1 MNSIDPKKMFAE
13 GLKLF
18 NSKRYEQAFKIFKE
32 ILALSPNNINTLVI
46 LSQLCKKK
54 NDLHQY
60 EFYLKKIIEIDKKN
74 YKALNNLATFYKD
87 SGLENKAEKLYLDS
101 LKINKEYDKSLFNL
115 GLLYE
120 EKGFLEK
127 AENLYLKALEKE
139 KNIPSII
146 YKLIRINPDH
156 FNKVDLVAIKKITD
170 NVNSNVEERA
180 YCYFILAIEERNKNN
195 IENEIKYLN
204 FGHDLIFNSNPIYI
218 NDNKYWTNYIPK
230 KFFNK
235 IKFINPKKNIEEK
248 NNL

>member
-1 MNSIDPKKMFAE
+1 MNSIDLKKMFAE

-18 NSKRYEQAFKIFKE
+18 KSKRYEQAFKTFKE
-32 ILALSPNNINTLVI
+32 ILVLSPNNINTLVI

-54 NDLHQY
+54 NDFHQY

-87 SGLENKAEKLYLDS
+87 IGLENKAEKLYLDS
-101 LKINKEYDKSLFNL
+101 LKINSEYDKSLFNL
-115 GLLYE
+115 GLLNE

-127 AENLYLKALEKE
+127 AESLYLKVLEKE

-156 FNKVDLVAIKKITD
+156 FYKVDLVAIKKITD
-170 NVNSNVEERA
+170 DVNSNIEERA
-180 YCYFILAIEERNKNN
+180 YGYFILAIEERKKNN

-204 FGHDLIFNSNPIYI
+204 FGHDLICLLYTSPSPR
-218 NDNKYWTNYIPK
+218 DV
-230 KFFNK
+230 
-235 IKFINPKKNIEEK
+235 
-248 NNL
+248 